1 MNWLDIVIIVVAV
14 LLGIVGLRQG
24 IITTVF
30 GIAGLIGGIVLAGR
44 YYDELAALLSPAGAT
59 WANIAAYAI
68 ILIATLIVAGVIGSL
83 VAKLV
88 HLVLLGWLD
97 RLVGFI
103 FGLIIGALLCAAVL
117 AIIVKYYPGAEAVI
131 SQSVIAKFLMGGFP
145 LLLALLPGEFDFIR
159 NFFSPS
165 GDLLT
170 AGI

>member
-24 IITTVF
+24 IIKTAF

-44 YYDELAALLSPAGAT
+44 YYDELAALLSSSGAT

-68 ILIATLIVAGVIGSL
+68 ILIATLIVAGVIGRL

-97 RLVGFI
+97 RLVGCVLGVFI
-103 FGLIIGALLCAAVL
+103 GGLLCAAVL
-117 AIIVKYYPGAEAVI
+117 AIVVKYYPGTEAVI
-131 SQSVIAKFLMGGFP
+131 SQSGIARFLMGGFP

-159 NFFSPS
+159 DFFI
-165 GDLLT
+165 T
-170 AGI
+170 T